1 MEKQLL
7 PAGMRTDGSYYTRI
21 EWASHTETDPTFW
34 VCNIINDDHERTG
47 GVWGAHTTG
56 PADLVLSFFGEEQ
69 QIGKIRFFANVGLP
83 ESILEELAKEIRVY
97 VSDTEEPRKL
107 RTGQDRI
114 DSVPWKKAGVFF
126 TKKEEGWQE
135 MILEK
140 PVRAKY
146 VRFEMAENHGASGT
160 KGWTEMNEIKI
171 YP

>member
-1 MEKQLL
+1 MEKNLMSV
-7 PAGMRTDGSYYTRI
+7 GVRKDGSYYTRI

-34 VCNIINDDHERTG
+34 VCNIINDDNERSG

-69 QIGKIRFFANVGLP
+69 EFSKIRFYANVGLP
-83 ESILEELAKEIRVY
+83 ISILEELAKEIVVY
-97 VSDTEEPRKL
+97 VSDTDEPRKL
-107 RTGQDRI
+107 RTAGDKI
-114 DSVPWKKAGVFF
+114 DSVAWKKAGVFNVA
-126 TKKEEGWQE
+126 KEEGWQE

-140 PVRAKY
+140 PVKARY
-146 VRFEMAENHGASGT
+146 VRFEMVENHGARGE